1 MRTEARRPRCPVER
15 WYWIA
20 GQLSLLNVTAC
31 VRLTGYVPAGV
42 LKVAAVDL
50 AAEHPLLPVAA
61 RECRGQTGGRPSL
74 QGIPSTVC
82 GAGRA
87 LSSFPACRRG
97 YSPWNCSGTLLC
109 RWVSQQSTQ
118 RFADCC
124 RRILLQA
131 IA

>member
-50 AAEHPLLPVAA
+50 AAEHPLLPVAVRA
-61 RECRGQTGGRPSL
+61 KAVGTNSISVSGELPWNLSCMTGG
-74 QGIPSTVC
+74 
-82 GAGRA
+82 
-87 LSSFPACRRG
+87 
-97 YSPWNCSGTLLC
+97 
-109 RWVSQQSTQ
+109 VSQQSTQ